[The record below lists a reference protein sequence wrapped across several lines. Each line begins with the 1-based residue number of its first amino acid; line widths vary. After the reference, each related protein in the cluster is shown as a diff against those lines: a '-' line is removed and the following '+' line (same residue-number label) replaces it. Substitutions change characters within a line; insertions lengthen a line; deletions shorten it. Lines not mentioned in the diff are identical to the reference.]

1 MMMILAQST
10 DRAKELA
17 ERAIY
22 KEPTSMPSFHFEFM
36 DQFEAWAKNITETT
50 IPSLNE
56 VVGGLQQI
64 GMPTGIV
71 LGILGLAFLIF
82 GWRLFQFL
90 AVLNLAILGTLAG
103 GVGAI
108 QLGWSHW
115 WLGMLIGG
123 LSLLVL
129 GFPLLKGYI
138 VICGMLI
145 GAAVGFITM
154 YYSSYALGQSS
165 LADMAWIGAI
175 VGAVVL
181 TVPLFLIFRIAIMML
196 TSLQGAILVVIC
208 GASIALK
215 SPQVAQTVHDYLVDW
230 PLSPLVAIL
239 AVAILG
245 LAIQLA
251 WWFRQ
256 QAEGDDGEPEFDPTR
271 PQIGQSY

>member
-1 MMMILAQST
+1 MMMILAQAT

-17 ERAIY
+17 DKAVY

-56 VVGGLQQI
+56 VVAGLQQM
-64 GMPTGIV
+64 GMPTGIM
-71 LGILGLAFLIF
+71 LGLLGLAFLIC
-82 GWRLFQFL
+82 GWRFFQFL

-108 QLGWSHW
+108 QLGWTHW

-123 LSLLVL
+123 LTLLGL
-129 GFPLLKGYI
+129 GLPLLKGYI
-138 VICGMLI
+138 VACGMLI
-145 GAAVGFITM
+145 GAAVGFIAM
-154 YYSSYALGQSS
+154 YYGAHALGKPD
-165 LADMAWIGAI
+165 LADQAWISAI

-181 TVPLFLIFRIAIMML
+181 TLPLFLIFRIAIMIL
-196 TSLQGAILVVIC
+196 TSLQGAILVVTS
-208 GASIALK
+208 GTSIALK
-215 SPQVAQTVHDYLVDW
+215 SPQVAPAVHDYLIDW
-230 PLSPLVAIL
+230 PLSPLVAIV

-256 QAEGDDGEPEFDPTR
+256 QVEDEDDEPEFDPTR